1 MRRLAPAILAVALS
15 PLVTSAATAP
25 CPYDW
30 QSPLRIGSRG
40 PAVAALQQFLSVE
53 ATGYFGRLTEAAVSA
68 FQTVHGLD
76 PVGMVGPQTRAA
88 LRVACASRS
97 ASPGAVL
104 GVSTTTVPA
113 APLPLSIAPAIQPAQ
128 TLAPASA
135 LYVPFTSFAL
145 IAGDADVDITKLVA
159 TRVGP
164 AQDQAFD
171 YVSLL
176 DEDGNEVTYGYLQAD
191 HTVTLRDSFTV
202 PAGET
207 HTYTVAGNM
216 KSDLT
221 DYEGQRAGFDISTI
235 EASVPISG
243 VLPIHGT
250 YQTFNESLPIG
261 SATLIRS
268 PEDPSSETTRVFG
281 DTLVTFSGIRV
292 TAGTN
297 EDLRLSGMIWRQS
310 GSAGAQDLADVQI
323 CAAMQCVPA
332 DEDARDYSV
341 GFSPAVLIPKGT
353 SIDITIRGRLLPGAA
368 NRAVQFDMT
377 YSTDMVLRGT
387 TYGYGIA
394 PYPEGN
400 TDVSGSHSA
409 FLTTDGTTDGD
420 SLTPFYAGST
430 VNVTSG
436 TAVYIGL

>member
-1 MRRLAPAILAVALS
+1 MRRLAPAVAVVVLS
-15 PLVTSAATAP
+15 PFVVSAAAIP
-25 CPYDW
+25 CSYDW
-30 QSPLRIGSRG
+30 QSPLGMGSRG
-40 PAVAALQQFLSVE
+40 PGVAALQAFLSVE
-53 ATGYFGRLTEAAVSA
+53 ATGYYGRLTTAAVSA
-68 FQTVHGLD
+68 FQASRGIE
-76 PVGMVGPQTRAA
+76 PIGIVGPQTRAA
-88 LRVACASRS
+88 LKIACSSS
-97 ASPGAVL
+97 ASSGSVL
-104 GVSTTTVPA
+104 GISTTTAPA
-113 APLPLSIAPAIQPAQ
+113 ATVPLSISYAVQPAP

-135 LYVPFTSFAL
+135 LYVPFTSFML
-145 IAGDADVDITKLVA
+145 TAGDADVDVTKLVA

-164 AQDQAFD
+164 AHDQALD

-191 HTVTLRDSFTV
+191 HAVTFRDSFTV

-221 DYEGQRAGFDISTI
+221 DYEGQRAGFDISAI
-235 EASVPISG
+235 EASVPVSG

-268 PEDPSSETTRVFG
+268 PEDPASGTTRVFG
-281 DTLVTFSGIRV
+281 DTRGTFSGVRV

-297 EDLRLSGMIWRQS
+297 EDLRLTGMTWRQS
-310 GSAGAQDLADVQI
+310 GSVGAQDITDVQV
-323 CAAMQCVPA
+323 CAGSACVPA
-332 DEDARDYSV
+332 EEDARDYSV

-353 SIDITIRGRLLPGAA
+353 SVDITISGRLLPSSA
-368 NRAVQFDMT
+368 NRTVQFDMT

-420 SLTPFYAGST
+420 ALTPFYAGST